1 MAPLKTLF
9 LPTNLEK
16 FIKAKSVS
24 NYSSNSLQR
33 TKGHLAKDKKKH
45 LSKIFYRRIYLLTIA
60 NRLRLLLSLTSII
73 L

>member
-1 MAPLKTLF
+1 MAPLKTPF

-33 TKGHLAKDKKKH
+33 TATKKTFA
-45 LSKIFYRRIYLLTIA
+45 KIFYRRIYLLTIA
-60 NRLRLLLSLTSII
+60 NRLRLLLSQSYLDNP
-73 L
+73 LND